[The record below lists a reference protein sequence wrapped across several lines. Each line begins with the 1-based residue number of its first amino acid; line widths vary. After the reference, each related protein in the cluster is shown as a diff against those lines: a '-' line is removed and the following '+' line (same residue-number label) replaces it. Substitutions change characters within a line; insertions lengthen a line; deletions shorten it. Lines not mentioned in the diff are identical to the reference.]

1 MSGKTRA
8 LTNAEKN
15 QSESALGGAR
25 LHRALLAWFDVE
37 KRPLPW
43 RATSDPYA
51 IWMSEVMSQQTRV
64 ETVIPYYEKFLTAY
78 PTVRTLAEAPVED
91 VLGLWSGLG
100 YYRRA
105 RMLHRT
111 AQEVVARH
119 DGAFPRDKAALESLP
134 GIGPYTA
141 GAVASIAFQ
150 EPASVVDG
158 NVVRV
163 FARLFNDDTDG
174 RAPAGLAHFRK
185 RADALVSADR
195 PGDWNQALMELGAT
209 VCTPREP
216 RCLLCPL
223 ATVCEARSA
232 GTARDL
238 PRLTKK
244 AKPVAAA
251 FDALV
256 VAAPNRVLLAERK
269 ADGLFGGLLEP
280 PLFDTAPTLLEAAQQ
295 ARLAIGDSLGIV
307 QHTLSHRKLS
317 IATHRAVHVLDV
329 MPPLPVSGAYVAL
342 HAVEWPL
349 PKDTRVSTLARKI
362 LALAL
367 ET

>member
-1 MSGKTRA
+1 MKRSPKANRTS
-8 LTNAEKN
+8 EKN
-15 QSESALGGAR
+15 KAADSSRGEELR
-25 LHRALLAWFDVE
+25 RALLAWFDGA

-43 RATSDPYA
+43 RSTKDPYA
-51 IWMSEVMSQQTRV
+51 IWLSEVMSQQTRV
-64 ETVIPYYEKFLTAY
+64 ETVIPYYEKFLKEY
-78 PTVRTLAEAPVED
+78 PTVLHLAEAPVEE
-91 VLGLWSGLG
+91 VLGHWSGLG

-119 DGAFPRDKAALESLP
+119 GGLFPREKAGLEALP

-141 GAVASIAFQ
+141 GAVASIAFD
-150 EPASVVDG
+150 EAASVVDG

-163 FARLFNDDTDG
+163 FARLFDDDTDG
-174 RAPAGLAHFRK
+174 RTPAGLAHFRD
-185 RADALVSADR
+185 RADALVPTER

-216 RCLLCPL
+216 RCLLCPV
-223 ATVCEARSA
+223 ASQCEGRAK
-232 GTARDL
+232 GTAHAL
-238 PRLTKK
+238 PRLSKK

-256 VAAPNRVLLAERK
+256 VAGEGSVLLAERQ
-269 ADGLFGGLLEP
+269 AEGLFGGLLEP
-280 PLFDTAPTLLEAAQQ
+280 PLFDATPTLVEAAQA
-295 ARLAIGDSLGIV
+295 ARLDLADPLGEV
-307 QHTLSHRKLS
+307 SHTLSHRKLS
-317 IATHRAVHVLDV
+317 VAVHRVDR
-329 MPPLPVSGAYVAL
+329 PLRRAPKLLLGDAYVAL
-342 HAVEWPL
+342 HVVPWPL
-349 PKDTRVSTLARKI
+349 PDGTRVSTLARKI